1 MLSGIIYYCQRSCL
15 NLCTNIEEK
24 YYNGF
29 LRTFTF
35 LNYLIMCEFVRKVMD
50 NVKNICEKVMD
61 KKKIMLKKIDW
72 QIYKPKMITIDLD

>member
-15 NLCTNIEEK
+15 NLCANIEEK

-35 LNYLIMCEFVRKVMD
+35 LNYLIMCEFVKKVMD
-50 NVKNICEKVMD
+50 NVKNICEKVVD
-61 KKKIMLKKIDW
+61 KKINVVTIDW
-72 QIYKPKMITIDLD
+72 QIYKPKMITIDPD